1 MMAEY
6 PGEAR
11 VRTFTRRQ
19 FLYGAG
25 AIAGGLAGS
34 SLLRTWQA
42 PWVLAAPA
50 SPGGARV
57 PTGKLTVSLPNRIVA
72 LDPMGATAAEPA
84 VRTVAAHIFDSL
96 VSLDLRTRRYTPAL
110 AVRWETPEP
119 TTWVFSL
126 RPGAR
131 FSDGSPLT
139 ARDVKASLER
149 MLTTPGPFVPLWA
162 PVTAVEA
169 PNDATV
175 RIRTRTPMGTMLPS
189 LSLLSVL
196 PADRMTTPGF
206 FDRPIGSGPFRVT
219 SYQPGARLVLEANP
233 NYWGPPPGV
242 QILEFREIP
251 ELAARVTA
259 LITGEIDLTY
269 EFPPEQV
276 AALNRRSDIR
286 VVTVP
291 SYGYYFI
298 WMNLTRRPFADK
310 RVRQAMV
317 AALDID
323 TMLKTL
329 LQGIARPMNA
339 PFPSTVFGHAPQ
351 RTAYRYDPARARQ
364 LLVEAG
370 LPTGFEA
377 TMIWNPGSGPQDREL
392 AQALFSYWSAVG
404 IRVKDGQ
411 SERAEWIAR
420 LNRLDWDI
428 DFQTNFVITGDA
440 DYVLRRL
447 YTTQANR
454 QGYSNPQF
462 DQTVEQAAQTVGE
475 LQRKVLYAQASAI
488 LWEDI
493 GGIFPFE
500 LLAVYAHRQRVR
512 GFVPSPSFPTFTA
525 ATVQG

>member
-1 MMAEY
+1 MAEH
-6 PGEAR
+6 PTDGHDRAL
-11 VRTFTRRQ
+11 TRRQ

-25 AIAGGLAGS
+25 AVAGGVAGS
-34 SLLRTWQA
+34 GLLRAWPGA
-42 PWVLAAPA
+42 AVLAAPA
-50 SPGGARV
+50 SPAVPRV
-57 PTGKLTVSLPNRIVA
+57 PAGKLTVSLPNRIVA

-84 VRTVAAHIFDSL
+84 VRTVAAHIFDPL
-96 VSLDLRTRRYTPAL
+96 VSLDFRTRRYTPGL

-119 TTWVFSL
+119 TTWVFTL
-126 RPGAR
+126 RQGAR
-131 FSDGSPLT
+131 FSDGSPVT
-139 ARDVKASLER
+139 ARDVRASLER
-149 MLTTPGPFVPLWA
+149 TMTTPGPFVPLWA
-162 PVTAVEA
+162 PVAAVEA
-169 PNDATV
+169 PNETTV

-189 LSLLSVL
+189 ISLLSIL
-196 PADRMTTPGF
+196 PADRMGSPGF
-206 FDRPIGSGPFRVT
+206 FDRPIGSGPFRVA
-219 SYQPGARLVLEANP
+219 SYQPGASLVLEANP
-233 NYWGPPPGV
+233 NHWGAPPGV
-242 QILEFREIP
+242 RTLEFREIP

-276 AALNRRSDIR
+276 AALGRRPDVR

-298 WMNLTRRPFADK
+298 WMNLHRRPFTDR

-329 LQGIARPMNA
+329 LQGIARPMRA
-339 PFPSTVFGHAPQ
+339 PFPSTVFGYAPQ
-351 RTAYRYDPARARQ
+351 KMGYRYDPAQARA
-364 LLVEAG
+364 LLAAAG
-370 LPTGFEA
+370 LPNGFEG

-392 AQALFSYWSAVG
+392 AQALFSYWNAVG
-404 IRVKDGQ
+404 IRVRDGQ

-454 QGYSNPQF
+454 QGYANPQF

-475 LQRKVLYAQASAI
+475 LQRRVLYAQASAI

-512 GFVPSPSFPTFTA
+512 GFLPSPSFPTFTRV
-525 ATVQG
+525 TVQS